1 MWDYKLIKTPKGAFS
16 TRSLAQDLFTLVN
29 FGYLCCTATC
39 RGQNKLLQNDC
50 DFSIELTQQIK
61 HH

>member
-1 MWDYKLIKTPKGAFS
+1 MWDYKLIKNPKGAFS

-39 RGQNKLLQNDC
+39 AVAKTSFFRMIAIN
-50 DFSIELTQQIK
+50 
-61 HH
+61 